1 MADESLILLGKE
13 IRAKTLRLL
22 EGVSDADARWAPAGL
37 NNSIIW
43 HAGHSYT
50 VVEHL
55 AFGGAGAVPKQP
67 DGWMET
73 FSWKSRPTPETKYPP
88 LAEVVAKL
96 TDQLARVTN
105 LVQTLDEARLS
116 QIVDPARGR
125 TLRFCILHG
134 WHDEANHQGEIWLL
148 KKLTSKR

>member
-1 MADESLILLGKE
+1 MPDESLILLGKE
-13 IRAKTLRLL
+13 VRGKTLRLL
-22 EGVSDADARWAPAGL
+22 EGLTDAHARWVPPGL
-37 NNSIIW
+37 SNSIIW

-55 AFGGAGAVPKQP
+55 VFGGAGAVPSQP
-67 DGWMET
+67 EGWMET
-73 FSWKSRPTPETKYPP
+73 FSWKSRPTPDTQFPP
-88 LAEVVAKL
+88 LSEVVAKL
-96 TDQLARVTN
+96 TDQLTRVTN
-105 LVQTLDEARLS
+105 LVQSLDESRLP

-148 KKLTSKR
+148 KKLISKQ

>member
-1 MADESLILLGKE
+1 MPDESLILLGKE
-13 IRAKTLRLL
+13 VRAKTLRLL
-22 EGVSDADARWAPAGL
+22 EGLSDADARWVPAGL

-50 VVEHL
+50 VVEQL
-55 AFGGAGAVPKQP
+55 SFASAGLTPMQP
-67 DGWMET
+67 EGWMES

-88 LAEVVAKL
+88 LAEVAAKL
-96 TDQLARVTN
+96 IDQLTRVTK
-105 LVQTLDEARLS
+105 LVQTLDESRLA

-148 KKLTSKR
+148 KKLISKR